1 MSDYVVCAVAAE
13 GDKVFRRRDG
23 LFHSASGFELRSHRP
38 GATAF
43 RPRYDL
49 FDSC

>member
-1 MSDYVVCAVAAE
+1 MAAE
-13 GDKVFRRRDG
+13 GDKVFEG
-23 LFHSASGFELRSHRP
+23 LMVCFTQASSC
-38 GATAF
+38 GATGGGGGGDSV

>member
-1 MSDYVVCAVAAE
+1 MAAE

-23 LFHSASGFELRSHRP
+23 LFHSRFRVAEPPGGGGGG

-43 RPRYDL
+43 RPMYDL
-49 FDSC
+49 FDSSCC